1 MRETAVQVVL
11 EPRKILSQQVDY
23 SSSSDYLILILHCNF
38 NLFFF
43 QLHHVRTLIITTSS
57 WTLTTAGRARGNQIS
72 ALTQQQ
78 PQEDDGAAE
87 SCANNGT
94 ARCHQN
100 DLSQIESLLQQE
112 GSCLPK
118 LHDPQ
123 LGTVLSQSD
132 AELAHDHGFRPKK
145 CLGTRIDL
153 EDHHHALQQAI
164 DLLYNYHKFCQATQK
179 NHFLL

>member
-1 MRETAVQVVL
+1 
-11 EPRKILSQQVDY
+11 
-23 SSSSDYLILILHCNF
+23 
-38 NLFFF
+38 
-43 QLHHVRTLIITTSS
+43 VRTLIITTSS
-57 WTLTTAGRARGNQIS
+57 WTLTTARRARGNQIS

-87 SCANNGT
+87 SCAKNGT
-94 ARCHQN
+94 ACCHQN
-100 DLSQIESLLQQE
+100 DLSQIERLLEQE
-112 GSCLPK
+112 GSCLRK

-153 EDHHHALQQAI
+153 QDHHHALQQAI